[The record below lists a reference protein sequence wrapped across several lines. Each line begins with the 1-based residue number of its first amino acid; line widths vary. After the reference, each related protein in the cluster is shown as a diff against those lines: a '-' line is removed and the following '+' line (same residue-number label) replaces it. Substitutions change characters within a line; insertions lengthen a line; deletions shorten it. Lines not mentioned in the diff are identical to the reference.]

1 MDMREACRIFAGHRG
16 GAAAMVSSG
25 QTPTMWEVAHEDPT
39 LYFTGMSYRAAG
51 ALGLALTRPDLKVV
65 AIEGDGSM
73 LMGLANL
80 PTIGRYAPT
89 NLVVLVM
96 DNRTYLGS
104 FKGHLDSASVTT
116 DFAAVAAATNFRLT
130 ITAETSEE
138 LDLAIGQAMAE
149 SGPSM
154 VVARVDKT
162 RVLDAAKQRT
172 RPDRTEFTIAF
183 QRWLADHPGPKDVPL
198 PSAPVDRS
206 AETRGGDAQ
215 QFGRTAGGHIYRALK
230 AAGIDFIVYL
240 PDGELYSVIEE
251 AEADPEMAAVCC
263 NREDEGIAIAGGAAA
278 AGRRVAVVMEG
289 TGIGFSGL
297 ILAHEILNRVPMV
310 ILSSHSKEMGIRL
323 PHNDVAAM
331 VNEPVLDALGIH
343 KVVLRHLADAEL
355 YIAESQRSAEVLKQ
369 PVAIVIP
376 PHVMAEAA
384 LSG

>member
-1 MDMREACRIFAGHRG
+1 MDMREACQIFAGHRG

-39 LYFTGMSYRAAG
+39 LYFTGMSYSAAG

-130 ITAETSEE
+130 ITAETPEE
-138 LDLAIGQAMAE
+138 LDLAIAQAMAE

-162 RVLDAAKQRT
+162 RVLDAAKQRVAD
-172 RPDRTEFTIAF
+172 RP
-183 QRWLADHPGPKDVPL
+183 LAVALHLQHVPL
-198 PSAPVDRS
+198 HFAGVV
-206 AETRGGDAQ
+206 TGRGGRFHYASSPTLSRH
-215 QFGRTAGGHIYRALK
+215 GTH
-230 AAGIDFIVYL
+230 
-240 PDGELYSVIEE
+240 
-251 AEADPEMAAVCC
+251 PE
-263 NREDEGIAIAGGAAA
+263 
-278 AGRRVAVVMEG
+278 
-289 TGIGFSGL
+289 T
-297 ILAHEILNRVPMV
+297 
-310 ILSSHSKEMGIRL
+310 
-323 PHNDVAAM
+323 
-331 VNEPVLDALGIH
+331 
-343 KVVLRHLADAEL
+343 
-355 YIAESQRSAEVLKQ
+355 
-369 PVAIVIP
+369 
-376 PHVMAEAA
+376 
-384 LSG
+384 

>member
-1 MDMREACRIFAGHRG
+1 MDMREACQIFAGHRG

-39 LYFTGMSYRAAG
+39 LYFTGMSYSAAG

-80 PTIGRYAPT
+80 PTIGRYAPA

-116 DFAAVAAATNFRLT
+116 DFAGVAAATNFRLT
-130 ITAETSEE
+130 LTAESPED
-138 LDLAIGQAMAE
+138 LDLALGQAMTE
-149 SGPSM
+149 VGPSM

-183 QRWLADHPGPKDVPL
+183 QRWLSDHPGPTDVPL
-198 PSAPVDRS
+198 PSPPVEAPS
-206 AETRGGDAQ
+206 DAQ
-215 QFGRTAGGHIYRALK
+215 QFGRTAGSHIYRALK

-251 AEADPEMAAVCC
+251 AEADPEMATVCC

-310 ILSSHSKEMGIRL
+310 ILSSHSHEMGIRL

-355 YIAESQRSAEVLKQ
+355 YIRESQRSAEVLKQ
-369 PVAIVIP
+369 PVAVVIP

-384 LSG
+384 PGG

>member
-1 MDMREACRIFAGHRG
+1 MEMREALGIFASHRG
-16 GAAAMVSSG
+16 DAAAMVSSG
-25 QTPTMWEVAHEDPT
+25 QTPTMWEIAHQDPT
-39 LYFTGMSYRAAG
+39 LYFTGMSYSAAG
-51 ALGLALTRPDLKVV
+51 ALGLALARPDLKVV
-65 AIEGDGSM
+65 AVEGDGSM

-80 PTIGRYAPT
+80 PTIGRYAPG
-89 NLVVLVM
+89 NLMVLVM

-104 FKGHLDSASVTT
+104 FKGHLDSASVST
-116 DFAAVAAATNFRLT
+116 DFAAVATATSFRLALT
-130 ITAETSEE
+130 VDGPEE

-149 SGPSM
+149 RGPSM
-154 VVARVDKT
+154 VVAQVDRT

-183 QRWLADHPGPKDVPL
+183 QRWMADHPGPEDVPL
-198 PSAPVDRS
+198 PSAPVGPPTD
-206 AETRGGDAQ
+206 DA
-215 QFGRTAGGHIYRALK
+215 QFGRTAGSHIYRALK

-240 PDGELYSVIEE
+240 PDGELYAVIEE

-263 NREDEGIAIAGGAAA
+263 NREDEGIAIAGGAAL
-278 AGRRVAVVMEG
+278 AGRKAAVIMEG

-310 ILSSHSKEMGIRL
+310 ILSSHSHEMGIRL

-355 YIAESQRSAEVLKQ
+355 YIGESQRAAQVLKQ
-369 PVAIVIP
+369 PVAVVIP
-376 PHVMAEAA
+376 PHVMAEQAP
-384 LSG
+384 

>member
-1 MDMREACRIFAGHRG
+1 
-16 GAAAMVSSG
+16 MVSSG
-25 QTPTMWEVAHEDPT
+25 QTPTMWEVAHQDPT
-39 LYFTGMSYRAAG
+39 LYFTGMSYSAAG
-51 ALGLALTRPDLKVV
+51 ALGIALTRPDLKVV

-80 PTIGRYAPT
+80 ATIGRYAPS
-89 NLVVLVM
+89 NLIVLVM

-104 FKGHLDSASVTT
+104 FKGHLDSASVST
-116 DFAAVAAATNFRLT
+116 DFAAVATATSFRLAL
-130 ITAETSEE
+130 TAESPEE

-162 RVLDAAKQRT
+162 RVLDQAKQRT

-198 PSAPVDRS
+198 PSPPIGLPTD
-206 AETRGGDAQ
+206 TQ
-215 QFGRTAGGHIYRALK
+215 QFGRTAGSHIYRALK

-240 PDGELYSVIEE
+240 PDGELYTVIEE
-251 AEADPEMAAVCC
+251 AEADPEMATVCC

-278 AGRRVAVVMEG
+278 AGRRAAVVMEG

-310 ILSSHSKEMGIRL
+310 ILSSHSHEMGIRL

-331 VNEPVLDALGIH
+331 VNEPVLDALRIH

-355 YIAESQRSAEVLKQ
+355 YIGESQRSAEVLKQ
-369 PVAIVIP
+369 PVAVVIP
-376 PHVMAEAA
+376 PHVMAER
-384 LSG
+384 LPND